1 MNCTLKSEPYN
12 YVNYILIQLFQK
24 FDSAIY
30 WQLLISVLQSPF
42 VKWGRAPTKPFDGMY
57 TVLSMVLAYGS
68 CYFYILGYTY
78 RKRLGQDQEWYK
90 NHPKGYLNN

>member
-30 WQLLISVLQSPF
+30 WQLLTSVL
-42 VKWGRAPTKPFDGMY
+42 
-57 TVLSMVLAYGS
+57 
-68 CYFYILGYTY
+68 
-78 RKRLGQDQEWYK
+78 
-90 NHPKGYLNN
+90 